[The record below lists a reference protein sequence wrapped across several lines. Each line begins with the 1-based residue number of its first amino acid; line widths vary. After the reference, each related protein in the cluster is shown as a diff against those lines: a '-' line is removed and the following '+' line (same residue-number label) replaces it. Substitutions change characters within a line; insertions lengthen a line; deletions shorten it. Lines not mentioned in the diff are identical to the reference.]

1 VLTSAHWYG
10 VLRVANSGGLWV
22 GSEHPPPQHQTHPK
36 GTGGCNRMQF
46 PRSIPHC
53 PAPKPEFSLQNT
65 DFDVKKECRIGILV
79 WPENA
84 AKSSRGQSGYAFA
97 APMVIARHPPRSTTE
112 RQRKEGVGDSIAD
125 PPRDRI
131 VGWVAAQPTG
141 AGFERSASLQAR
153 DSMVL
158 LRGPHPHPQPAT
170 CPVG

>member
-1 VLTSAHWYG
+1 MLTSAHWYG

-97 APMVIARHPPRSTTE
+97 APMVIARHPPRSTRE
-112 RQRKEGVGDSIAD
+112 RQRKEGVGDSMAD
-125 PPRDRI
+125 PLRGRL
-131 VGWVAAQPTG
+131 VGWVAGRNWVCFGEA
-141 AGFERSASLQAR
+141 RDQAR